1 MATAITATTANA
13 RKNNAQDAAPA
24 DVMAGPDL
32 ADADLAVVMDAAE
45 TATT

>member
-1 MATAITATTANA
+1 MDITAIAANA
-13 RKNNAQDAAPA
+13 RKNNAQDVAPA
-24 DVMAGPDL
+24 DVMADPDS